1 MSVSPLGW
9 KKDPH
14 DFGLGQMFE
23 QNGNNNDRYIT
34 KQRETKANKRRS
46 ELVVIGRRLSVLAV
60 GLQELFQALQR
71 A

>member
-1 MSVSPLGW
+1 M
-9 KKDPH
+9 DPP

-23 QNGNNNDRYIT
+23 QNGNNNDRYIP
-34 KQRETKANKRRS
+34 KHQETKTANKRRS
-46 ELVVIGRRLSVLAV
+46 ELVVIGCRLSVLSV